1 MVRNVRA
8 LVKLVNQV
16 LLLQDLHNTRM
27 CNPLLEPETSEE
39 IWLHEDTK
47 GRSVYGR
54 YIGHFWT
61 GKGGFWAGNVY
72 IGSRREV
79 GYMWWVKGAGRVC
92 VVDA

>member
-47 GRSVYGR
+47 GRSVYGECDGEFVACAVEVWWEVSR
-54 YIGHFWT
+54 CDECVSWVYSEHGIYI
-61 GKGGFWAGNVY
+61 
-72 IGSRREV
+72 
-79 GYMWWVKGAGRVC
+79 
-92 VVDA
+92 

>member
-1 MVRNVRA
+1 MCLSSPRTEAELGQWRSVQIDMVRNVRA

-47 GRSVYGR
+47 GRSVYGEDSE
-54 YIGHFWT
+54 
-61 GKGGFWAGNVY
+61 GF
-72 IGSRREV
+72 
-79 GYMWWVKGAGRVC
+79 RVC
-92 VVDA
+92 RM